1 MAGES
6 SGESSPRSAN
16 SKASNGHRLLD
27 GAIEWLPPRIAG
39 TMLDRLE
46 SKRSWPEAVA
56 LVGDTIGA
64 TLGASSWR
72 GWILDFGSNL
82 MKPVGWEAVAAPHD
96 GSWWTAWHDWLGR
109 QGSARPVPA
118 REIPPGRSLAP
129 APGTYVHVRYDD

>member
-82 MKPVGWEAVAAPHD
+82 MKPV
-96 GSWWTAWHDWLGR
+96 
-109 QGSARPVPA
+109 
-118 REIPPGRSLAP
+118 
-129 APGTYVHVRYDD
+129 